1 MDTATPRTIRIG
13 KSTIGLIGI
22 DTALHQAAAKKLPE
36 DKAVDFLF
44 AAVNKQNY
52 IPPAAH
58 DNYREAL
65 RRAYR
70 QYLRPDEQNG
80 EVLVFR
86 IFGKAC
92 VSCDNLQKMVIE
104 VLNRMGLAADIEQ
117 IRDPDEIGRHGILL
131 TPALMINGKIKSGGR
146 MPTQAQ
152 IEQWIRELA
161 E

>member
-22 DTALHQAAAKKLPE
+22 DIALNQATTKQLSE
-36 DKAVDFLF
+36 DEAVEFLF
-44 AAVNKQNY
+44 NAVSKKNY
-52 IPPAAH
+52 IPPAAG
-58 DNYREAL
+58 DKYREAL
-65 RRAYR
+65 RLAYR
-70 QYLRPDEQNG
+70 RHLRPEEQNG
-80 EVLVFR
+80 EFLVFR
-86 IFGKAC
+86 IFGKGC
-92 VSCDNLQKMVIE
+92 VSCDNLQKTVIE

-117 IRDPDEIGRHGILL
+117 IHDPDEIGRHGIIL